1 MELSRE
7 QEFKICSFNQQ
18 VKYLTEIEVKQK
30 LVEMYQR
37 MIILQ
42 NHYQR
47 EIKKTWLIN
56 DVGK

>member
-7 QEFKICSFNQQ
+7 QEFDICNFNQQ
-18 VKYLTEIEVKQK
+18 VKYLTEAEVKQR
-30 LVEMYQR
+30 LVEIYQR

-42 NHYQR
+42 NYYQR
-47 EIKKTWLIN
+47 EIKKVWLIN